1 MLNWIYGRKETFRN
15 SNDWIVFLLIGVIRP
30 FQYTYL
36 LKKIISLKCYLMTA
50 TGAANWTV
58 NVVHPWLLLT
68 WMVPSIL
75 VTSFCT
81 RLAQASPTLFQ
92 GSALGTR

>member
-1 MLNWIYGRKETFRN
+1 M
-15 SNDWIVFLLIGVIRP
+15 
-30 FQYTYL
+30 
-36 LKKIISLKCYLMTA
+36 CYLMTA

-75 VTSFCT
+75 VTSFCEG
-81 RLAQASPTLFQ
+81 LAQASPTCFRDQHWGHDKTSQRFATLLLEFQ
-92 GSALGTR
+92 QCGC